1 LFPAKDEPQRFA
13 ERPGSCAT
21 EMRAIRVDEDSKLRN
36 SRDGPAPVAIPQVEI
51 NRTFIALPLGVFPW

>member
-1 LFPAKDEPQRFA
+1 
-13 ERPGSCAT
+13 
-21 EMRAIRVDEDSKLRN
+21 MRAIRVDEDSKLRN